1 MAVVNDV
8 RIKQKIELKEKRLQ
22 NKECVILQDNMY
34 ELERIKKVDT
44 EQRMH

>member
-34 ELERIKKVDT
+34 ELERIKKVDK